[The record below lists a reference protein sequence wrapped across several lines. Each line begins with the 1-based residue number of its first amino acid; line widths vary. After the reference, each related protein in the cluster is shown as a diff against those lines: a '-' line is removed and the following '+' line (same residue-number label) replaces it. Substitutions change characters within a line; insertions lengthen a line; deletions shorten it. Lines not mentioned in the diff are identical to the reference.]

1 MPVNSALAKTKM
13 KSKKEAQKEIEIIIS
28 GYEQPSNDCYVI
40 VENETIEKEWG
51 WVFFYTSKKWLET
64 NELIYAVAGN
74 APFIVERSTGKIIIT
89 GTANGITHYIERFEA
104 TGDPN
109 G

>member
-1 MPVNSALAKTKM
+1 MNKT
-13 KSKKEAQKEIEIIIS
+13 EAQKEIENIIAE
-28 GYEQPSNDCYVI
+28 YEQPENDCYVL

-64 NELIYAVAGN
+64 NELRYAVAGN
-74 APFIVERSTGKIIIT
+74 APFIVERNSGKIIVT
-89 GTANGITHYIERFEA
+89 GTAYDINHYIERFEA
-104 TGDPN
+104 TGDPY